1 MNITEMELDVFLSK
15 NKITPEEFEKCELG
29 WDLIKAIGADHQ
41 SKIQSLEDLADSYA
55 KKIQRF
61 SKVHSVRW
69 RIKDP
74 EHLMVKIIRKTT
86 KDSGY
91 YKEKYLNISVE
102 NYFNQITDLIGM
114 RALHLF
120 KQDCFEII
128 DSLDETWE
136 KIENITVYIRNGDRD
151 DDYSNYPDWSVE
163 LHKAGYRS
171 IHFVFSDKPYR
182 KLEVCT
188 EVQVRT
194 IFEEGW
200 SEIDHKIRYPNFSD
214 NEDIGAF
221 LDIFNRLA
229 GSADEMGSFVK
240 ALSTM
245 IQQNKNE
252 VERLESENQEHKKK
266 INALLEELKNKKS
279 TDDISSLVTNLQ
291 REIMNYDSL
300 TQVATQLQ
308 NPAIYNAIEH
318 FSNTTRITDGLTSA
332 LVNSYGELVNKK

>member
-1 MNITEMELDVFLSK
+1 MNIAEMELDVFLSK
-15 NKITPEEFEKCELG
+15 NNITPEEFEKCELG

-91 YKEKYLNISVE
+91 YKEKYLTISVE
-102 NYFNQITDLIGM
+102 NYFNEITDLIGM

-136 KIENITVYIRNGDRD
+136 KKENITVYIRNGDRD
-151 DDYSNYPDWSVE
+151 NDYSNYPDWNVE
-163 LHKAGYRS
+163 LHNAGYRS
-171 IHFVFSDKPYR
+171 IHFVFSDKPDK

-214 NEDIGAF
+214 DEDIGAF

-240 ALSTM
+240 ALSTT
-245 IQQNKNE
+245 IKDNE
-252 VERLESENQEHKKK
+252 QE
-266 INALLEELKNKKS
+266 
-279 TDDISSLVTNLQ
+279 ISSLKVAQQLRDEKIEGLLTKLKTAKADTVRKDLTDELRSQLIQNTDMTKMTELLKNRQ
-291 REIMNYDSL
+291 RHTFRL
-300 TQVATQLQ
+300 
-308 NPAIYNAIEH
+308 
-318 FSNTTRITDGLTSA
+318 SNHIKNFGVVSKHIDA
-332 LVNSYGELVNKK
+332 MAKNNK

>member
-1 MNITEMELDVFLSK
+1 MNIAEMELDVFLSK
-15 NKITPEEFEKCELG
+15 NNINPEEFEKCELD

-91 YKEKYLNISVE
+91 YKEKYLTISVE
-102 NYFNQITDLIGM
+102 NYFNEITDLIGM

-136 KIENITVYIRNGDRD
+136 KIENIKVYIRNGDRD
-151 DDYSNYPDWSVE
+151 DGFINYPDWEVE
-163 LHKAGYRS
+163 PHKAGYRS
-171 IHFVFSDKPYR
+171 IHFVFSDKPYK

-194 IFEEGW
+194 VFEEGW

-214 NEDIGAF
+214 NEDIGSF

-240 ALSTM
+240 ALSNM
-245 IQQNKNE
+245 IKSNEEEVKDLKNQKQLSDEKVEGLLNKLAFE
-252 VERLESENQEHKKK
+252 KTQKKREAIKTELSVELQKAKTFNVESNS
-266 INALLEELKNKKS
+266 LLERYRTKTGKILSRPNSIYISRYFNSLK
-279 TDDISSLVTNLQ
+279 DED
-291 REIMNYDSL
+291 E
-300 TQVATQLQ
+300 
-308 NPAIYNAIEH
+308 
-318 FSNTTRITDGLTSA
+318 
-332 LVNSYGELVNKK
+332 

>member
-1 MNITEMELDVFLSK
+1 MNIAEMELDVFLSK
-15 NKITPEEFEKCELG
+15 NNITPEEFKKCELD

-91 YKEKYLNISVE
+91 YKEKYLTISVE
-102 NYFNQITDLIGM
+102 NYFNEITDLIGM

-120 KQDCFEII
+120 KQDCFKII

-136 KIENITVYIRNGDRD
+136 KKENITVYIRKGDKD
-151 DDYSNYPDWSVE
+151 DDYNNYPDWNIDI
-163 LHKAGYRS
+163 HNAGYRS
-171 IHFVFSDKPYR
+171 IHFVFSDKPDK

-194 IFEEGW
+194 VFEEGW

-214 NEDIGAF
+214 DEDIGAF

-240 ALSTM
+240 TLSTV
-245 IQQNKNE
+245 IQSKNE
-252 VERLESENQEHKKK
+252 LEIENQLNQEK
-266 INALLEELKNKKS
+266 INSLLSQLKKTKQNQPIVDALQKELTKS
-279 TDDISSLVTNLQ
+279 SVSLNNNSSI
-291 REIMNYDSL
+291 RR
-300 TQVATQLQ
+300 
-308 NPAIYNAIEH
+308 AIKGYRLKHIG
-318 FSNTTRITDGLTSA
+318 T
-332 LVNSYGELVNKK
+332 SYG

>member
-1 MNITEMELDVFLSK
+1 MNIAEMELDVFLSK
-15 NKITPEEFEKCELG
+15 NNITPEEFEKCELG

-91 YKEKYLNISVE
+91 YKEKYLTISVE
-102 NYFNQITDLIGM
+102 NYFNEITDLIGM

-136 KIENITVYIRNGDRD
+136 KKENITVYIRNGDRD
-151 DDYSNYPDWSVE
+151 YDYSNYPDWNVE

-171 IHFVFSDKPYR
+171 IHFVFSDKPDK

-214 NEDIGAF
+214 DEDVGAF

-240 ALSTM
+240 TLSTV
-245 IQQNKNE
+245 IQSKNE
-252 VERLESENQEHKKK
+252 LEIENQLKQEK
-266 INALLEELKNKKS
+266 INGLLSQLKKTKQNQPIVDALQKELTKS
-279 TDDISSLVTNLQ
+279 NISSDH
-291 REIMNYDSL
+291 DSFRR
-300 TQVATQLQ
+300 
-308 NPAIYNAIEH
+308 AIRDYKFKHAM
-318 FSNTTRITDGLTSA
+318 TRHS
-332 LVNSYGELVNKK
+332 

>member
-1 MNITEMELDVFLSK
+1 MNIAEMELDVFLSK
-15 NKITPEEFEKCELG
+15 NNITPEEFEKCELD

-41 SKIQSLEDLADSYA
+41 SKIQSLGDLADSYA

-61 SKVHSVRW
+61 DKVHSVRW

-86 KDSGY
+86 KESGY
-91 YKEKYLNISVE
+91 YKEKYLTISVE
-102 NYFNQITDLIGM
+102 NYFNEITDLIGM

-136 KIENITVYIRNGDRD
+136 KKENITVYIRNGDRVE
-151 DDYSNYPDWSVE
+151 DYSSYPDWVVE

-171 IHFVFSDKPYR
+171 IHFVFSDKPY
-182 KLEVCT
+182 KTLEVCT

-214 NEDIGAF
+214 NEDVGTF

-240 ALSTM
+240 SLSTM
-245 IQQNKNE
+245 IENKEAELKSLE
-252 VERLESENQEHKKK
+252 VENNKHQKK
-266 INALLEELKNKKS
+266 INQLLSEIKRNSNSDEVSKLVEKLKS
-279 TDDISSLVTNLQ
+279 
-291 REIMNYDSL
+291 EIMPSSIYDSL
-300 TQVATQLQ
+300 LDTALKQQQLMAPLLSSSESMYVTALKQ
-308 NPAIYNAIEH
+308 AG
-318 FSNTTRITDGLTSA
+318 RLTKLYSKG
-332 LVNSYGELVNKK
+332 ST

>member
-1 MNITEMELDVFLSK
+1 MNIAEMELDVFLSK
-15 NKITPEEFEKCELG
+15 NNITPEEFAKCELS
-29 WDLIKAIGADHQ
+29 WDLIKTIGADHQ

-91 YKEKYLNISVE
+91 YKEKYLTISVE
-102 NYFNQITDLIGM
+102 NYFNEITDLIGM

-136 KIENITVYIRNGDRD
+136 KIEDITVYIRKGDRD
-151 DDYSNYPDWSVE
+151 HDYSNYPDWNVE

-171 IHFVFSDKPYR
+171 IHFVFSDKPYK

-200 SEIDHKIRYPNFSD
+200 SEIDHKIRYPNFS
-214 NEDIGAF
+214 NNADIGAF
-221 LDIFNRLA
+221 LDIFNRLS

-245 IQQNKNE
+245 IQQNKTE
-252 VERLESENQEHKKK
+252 VDRLENENQEHKNK
-266 INALLEELKNKKS
+266 INDLLEKLKNKTS

-291 REIMNYDSL
+291 TEIMNYSSL

-308 NPAIYNAIEH
+308 HPNLYNAIEQ
-318 FSNTTRITDGLTSA
+318 FSNTARVTDGLTDA
-332 LVNSYGELVNKK
+332 LINSYNKSVNKK

>member
-1 MNITEMELDVFLSK
+1 MNIKEMELDVFLAR
-15 NKITPEEFEKCELG
+15 NNITSEDFKKCKLDWE
-29 WDLIKAIGADHQ
+29 LIKSIGADHQ
-41 SKIQSLEDLADSYA
+41 SKFQSLEDLANSYA

-74 EHLMVKIIRKTT
+74 EHLMVKVIRKTT
-86 KDSGY
+86 PDSGY
-91 YKEKYLNISVE
+91 YKESYLTINVE
-102 NYFNQITDLIGM
+102 NYFHTITDLIGM

-128 DSLDETWE
+128 DSLDDTWE
-136 KIENITVYIRNGDRD
+136 KKENITVYIRNGDKD
-151 DDYSNYPDWSVE
+151 DDYSKYPDWNVE

-171 IHFVFSDKPYR
+171 IHFVFSDKPYK

-214 NEDIGAF
+214 NEDIAAF

-245 IQQNKNE
+245 IKCNE
-252 VERLESENQEHKKK
+252 EELQRHQERINELLSQLKDASKSNGTSELVSSLESELHSSRSIEISIPNHGKRIIRPYRSYQKAVELAKTIPEISLYKSEKK
-266 INALLEELKNKKS
+266 
-279 TDDISSLVTNLQ
+279 
-291 REIMNYDSL
+291 
-300 TQVATQLQ
+300 
-308 NPAIYNAIEH
+308 
-318 FSNTTRITDGLTSA
+318 
-332 LVNSYGELVNKK
+332 

>member
-1 MNITEMELDVFLSK
+1 MNIAEMELDVFLSK
-15 NKITPEEFEKCELG
+15 NNITTEEFKKCELE

-91 YKEKYLNISVE
+91 YKEKYLTISVE
-102 NYFNQITDLIGM
+102 NYFNEITDLIGM

-136 KIENITVYIRNGDRD
+136 KKENITVYIRNGDRVE
-151 DDYSNYPDWSVE
+151 DYSNYPDWNVE

-171 IHFVFSDKPYR
+171 IHFVFSDKPY
-182 KLEVCT
+182 KTLEVCT

-240 ALSTM
+240 ALSTT
-245 IQQNKNE
+245 IKDNE
-252 VERLESENQEHKKK
+252 QE
-266 INALLEELKNKKS
+266 
-279 TDDISSLVTNLQ
+279 ISSLKVAQQLRDEKIEGLLTKLKTAKADTVRKDLTDELRSQLIQNTDMTKMTELLKNRQ
-291 REIMNYDSL
+291 RHTFRL
-300 TQVATQLQ
+300 
-308 NPAIYNAIEH
+308 
-318 FSNTTRITDGLTSA
+318 SNHIKNFGVVSKHIDA
-332 LVNSYGELVNKK
+332 MAKNNK